1 MLEVEQM
8 LVRACVSVRSMC
20 YLWGESVFRKCQ
32 VKVITEIR
40 KNESG
45 DRIKVERTVKVI
57 HTPSLSLIL
66 QSY

>member
-8 LVRACVSVRSMC
+8 LARACVSVRSTW
-20 YLWGESVFRKCQ
+20 YLLAESVFRKCQ

-57 HTPSLSLIL
+57 HALSI
-66 QSY
+66 

>member
-1 MLEVEQM
+1 VK
-8 LVRACVSVRSMC
+8 RAGGGADAGACVCKCVRSTW
-20 YLWGESVFRKCQ
+20 YLLAEIVFRKCQ

-57 HTPSLSLIL
+57 HALSL
-66 QSY
+66 

>member
-1 MLEVEQM
+1 M
-8 LVRACVSVRSMC
+8 
-20 YLWGESVFRKCQ
+20 FRKCQ

-57 HTPSLSLIL
+57 HTLFLLFCNLIKGGL
-66 QSY
+66 IVG

>member
-1 MLEVEQM
+1 M
-8 LVRACVSVRSMC
+8 LVRACVSVRSTC
-20 YLWGESVFRKCQ
+20 YLRGESVFRKCQ

-57 HTPSLSLIL
+57 HALSL
-66 QSY
+66 